1 MLRLSV
7 FLLTTCYCFSN
18 NKINFFKSS
27 ILKEDLNFFYHV
39 KIRDRGQT
47 IINKAQIDFDT
58 IGKFNLISQ
67 VKSKE
72 FEQFIITDT
81 LENFKVRNIHIYKTN
96 NKGKYFK
103 IIILKGQEINNYPF
117 VFRSIEYLFYEKNK
131 ENIILLEKQYKIL
144 N

>member
-7 FLLTTCYCFSN
+7 FLLTTCYCFPN